1 MTRDEALARLRPHEH
16 ELREA
21 GLRALYLF
29 GSTARNEA
37 KRRSDVDLLCEIDD
51 DKELSLLDFI
61 GVKHRLSD
69 LLGSKTDLLERRGL
83 RPGIR
88 ERVEPELVQ
97 VF

>member
-1 MTRDEALARLRPHEH
+1 MTCDEALARLRPYEN
-16 ELREA
+16 ELRDA

-37 KRRSDVDLLCEIDD
+37 SRKSDVDLLCEIDD
-51 DKELSLLDFI
+51 AKKLSLLDFI
-61 GVKHRLSD
+61 GVQHRLAD

-88 ERVEPELVQ
+88 ERVETELVQ